1 MNIAVISDI
10 HGNIFALKAVLED
23 IKNRNVDTIICL
35 GDLVGYGPFPNEV
48 IDLIRKEDILVIMG
62 NYDAA
67 VVCNDIK
74 YIQDNQ
80 LNRSF
85 ALPWSVNEVNE
96 NNKKYLK
103 RLPEDITVVD
113 KGKIITFIH
122 GSIRSINEYL
132 KEDSKEAEEVMK
144 EYDGDILVCAHTHL
158 PYLKKYGEKLLIN
171 DGSVGKLKI
180 GRPNATYGILTCD
193 KDIVEFEIIE
203 ISYEY
208 EKTIKAME
216 ERNFPK
222 EIIDSLRTGKA

>member
-158 PYLKKYGEKLLIN
+158 PYMKKYGEKLLIN
-171 DGSVGKLKI
+171 DGSVGKPKI
-180 GRPNATYGILTCD
+180 GRPNATYGILTYD
-193 KDIVEFEIIE
+193 KDIIGFEIIE

>member
-35 GDLVGYGPFPNEV
+35 GDLVGYGPFPNEA

-171 DGSVGKLKI
+171 DGSVGKPKI

>member
-10 HGNIFALKAVLED
+10 HGNIFALEAVLED
-23 IKNRNVDTIICL
+23 TKNRNVDTIICL

-48 IDLIRKEDILVIMG
+48 IELIRKENILVIMG

-67 VVCNDIK
+67 VVFNDIK
-74 YIQDNQ
+74 YIQDNE
-80 LNRSF
+80 LNRNF

-103 RLPEDITVVD
+103 RLPEDIIVVD
-113 KGKIITFIH
+113 KGKVMTFVH
-122 GSIRSINEYL
+122 GSTRSINEYL
-132 KEDSKEAEEVMK
+132 KEDSKEAEDVMN

-158 PYLKKYGEKLLIN
+158 PYMKKYGEKLLIN
-171 DGSVGKLKI
+171 DGSVGKPKI
-180 GRPNATYGILTCD
+180 GRPNATYGILTCVND
-193 KDIVEFEIIE
+193 TIDFDTIE
-203 ISYEY
+203 IPYEY

-222 EIIDSLRTGKA
+222 EIIDSLRTGNA

>member
-10 HGNIFALKAVLED
+10 HGNIFALEAVLED

-48 IDLIRKEDILVIMG
+48 IDLIRKENILVIMG

-67 VVCNDIK
+67 VVSNDIK
-74 YIQDNQ
+74 YIQDNE
-80 LNRSF
+80 LNKNF

-103 RLPEDITVVD
+103 RLPEDIVVID
-113 KGKIITFIH
+113 KGKVMTFVH

-132 KEDSKEAEEVMK
+132 KENSKEAEEVMN

-158 PYLKKYGEKLLIN
+158 PYMKKYGEKLLIN
-171 DGSVGKLKI
+171 DGSVGKPKI

-193 KDIVEFEIIE
+193 KDTIDFEKIE
-203 ISYEY
+203 IPYEY

-216 ERNFPK
+216 EKKFPK
-222 EIIDSLRTGKA
+222 EIIDSLRTGNA

>member
-158 PYLKKYGEKLLIN
+158 PYMKKYGEKLLIN
-171 DGSVGKLKI
+171 DGSVGKPKI

-193 KDIVEFEIIE
+193 KDIIGFEIIE